1 MTLTKEQQYRLIN
14 RYQGGDNDALDELV
28 KANEGL
34 VWESAYKYYNIHK
47 SRLRAVA
54 DAADFAQEGYIG
66 LIEGVTR
73 FDTSKDVAFSS
84 YVKFWIDQRCRLF
97 ARTFYSSV
105 KISAIKYEQLMRKKM
120 YESFGIDCIKSSKL
134 DELDR
139 ISNVSSL
146 NVIIG
151 DSYDEVIDLLVD
163 DNSEDPLNKCVQ
175 VSEHDYLQHLF
186 DKYLTEREQH
196 IIKLRTN
203 WDKCMDDFATLQE
216 IGDDLGISRERVR
229 QIEEKALKKLKIH
242 IKEKY

>member
-1 MTLTKEQQYRLIN
+1 MALTKEQQYILIN
-14 RYQGGDNDALDELV
+14 RYQGGDKSALDELV

-47 SRLRAVA
+47 SRLRTVA

-73 FDTSKDVAFSS
+73 FDTSKDVTFSS

-120 YESFGIDCIKSSKL
+120 YESFGINCIKSSKL
-134 DELDR
+134 DELD
-139 ISNVSSL
+139 IMSNVSSL
-146 NVIIG
+146 NVTID
-151 DSYDEVIDLLVD
+151 DSYDEVIDLLAD
-163 DNSEDPLNKCVQ
+163 DNSEDPLNKYVQ
-175 VSEHDYLQHLF
+175 ASEHDYLQHLF

-216 IGDDLGISRERVR
+216 IGDDLGVSRERVR